1 MKKSKRRDLASRFC
15 GLAFCL
21 AINCASAQTSS
32 DIEDLPLA
40 DLYPIDNPHLENPEV
55 DDLETRIDDFV
66 YKMSNAE
73 KAAQMILVYFSDDSL
88 ITEHQFGGVLIMQNM
103 LKKPA
108 EIVASLERMQTNS
121 KIEVFVSIDQEGGKV
136 NRMKRLP
143 GWNKVPSAKAI
154 RDWDSTRITDLT
166 EKIAIQ
172 LQEIGINMNLAPV
185 LDPSIDYL
193 GRNTFM
199 EQSSRSFGENGGAII
214 PNARAFIS
222 GFSEHGVMTINK
234 HFPGY
239 DVASNSDH
247 DIAVSQ
253 APFENI
259 LENTS
264 SFTALSEASTGVMMS
279 SILFA
284 DTDDKPAVLS
294 DLMVGWARAL
304 YGDGLIMTDDLW
316 GVALRSWIS
325 PESSTKDYP
334 DDQFLKLVKMAL
346 LAGNDI
352 LMITYP
358 EKAVL
363 MKEAI
368 AEWMLYDEQV
378 AFQVNESVRR
388 IVRTKLKRAQEI
400 PY

>member
-1 MKKSKRRDLASRFC
+1 L
-15 GLAFCL
+15 LFCL
-21 AINCASAQTSS
+21 SIYCVSAQTLP
-32 DIEDLPLA
+32 ETKDLPLA
-40 DLYPIDNPHLENPEV
+40 DLFPYTDRLDETADDGLAVSNLEAEV
-55 DDLETRIDDFV
+55 DDFV
-66 YKMSNAE
+66 YRMSNAE
-73 KAAQMILVYFSDDSL
+73 KAAQMILVYYSDDAL

-103 LKKPA
+103 LRQPA
-108 EIVASLERMQTNS
+108 EIVASLKRMQANS

-154 RDWDSTRITDLT
+154 RKWDIPKITALT
-166 EKIAIQ
+166 EKIAEQ
-172 LQEIGINMNLAPV
+172 LHDIGINMNLAPV
-185 LDPSIDYL
+185 LDPSIDYR

-199 EQSSRSFGENGGAII
+199 EQSERSFGENGSAII
-214 PNARAFIS
+214 PSARAFIA
-222 GFSEHGVMTINK
+222 GFSEHDVMTVNK

-264 SFTALSEASTGVMMS
+264 SFTALAEASSGVMMS

-294 DLMVGWARAL
+294 EMMVGWARAL
-304 YGDGLIMTDDLW
+304 YGEGLILTDDLW

-325 PESSTKDYP
+325 PESSTKNYP
-334 DDQFLKLVKMAL
+334 DDQFLKLVRMAL

-368 AEWMLYDEQV
+368 AEWMLHDEQV
-378 AFQVNESVRR
+378 AFRVNESVRR
-388 IVRTKLKRAQEI
+388 IVKTKLQRQQALQN
-400 PY
+400 